1 MDVNNI
7 PMSSVALPNI
17 PKIGLGTW
25 KMDNDKAYEVVLK
38 AIKIGYRYI
47 DCAWEYENEVGVGK
61 AIKEAIDTGIVKR
74 EDLFIVTK
82 LWNTY
87 HRPDLVEVNIKDSLK
102 RLNITYVDLYII
114 HWPLAFKPGD
124 DPYPRVN
131 GHIQYDKVPL
141 CDTWK
146 AMEELTKPKEN
157 RPFLAKYIG
166 VSNFPSIL
174 LHDLIMYSTI
184 RPIANQIETHLY
196 LQQPDLIK
204 WCEKN
209 NIIVMAYS
217 PLGGSYDYGKTV
229 TDKKFEH
236 PLKNSSV
243 LSIAKQ
249 KNCSPSDI
257 IYAWHRQRADKYV
270 IVSKSENEG
279 RLKQALKIMDGS
291 LKIELTKEEM
301 DLLSKED
308 KNLRLNDAAKVFWE
322 IPSFE

>member
-1 MDVNNI
+1 ME
-7 PMSSVALPNI
+7 SQTLPSI

-25 KMDNDKAYEVVLK
+25 KMDNDKVYEVVLK

-87 HRPDLVEVNIKDSLK
+87 HRPELVEVNIKDSLK
-102 RLNITYVDLYII
+102 RLNLTYVDLYLI

-131 GHIQYDKVPL
+131 DHIQYDKVPL

-146 AMEELTKPKEN
+146 AMEELTKSTKD
-157 RPFLAKYIG
+157 RPFLTKYIG

-184 RPIANQIETHLY
+184 KPVANQIESHLY
-196 LQQPDLIK
+196 LQQPNLIK

-217 PLGGSYDYGKTV
+217 PLGGSYDYGNTI

-236 PLKNSSV
+236 PLKNSVVVS
-243 LSIAKQ
+243 LAKQ
-249 KNCSPSDI
+249 KNCSTSDI

-270 IVSKSENEG
+270 IVSKSENED
-279 RLKQALKIMDGS
+279 RLRQALKIMDGT
-291 LKIELTKEEM
+291 LKINLTKEEM
-301 DLLSKED
+301 ELLAKED

>member
-1 MDVNNI
+1 
-7 PMSSVALPNI
+7 MSSIVKNDIPLPKI

-25 KMDNDKAYEVVLK
+25 KMDNDKVYEVVLK

-74 EDLFIVTK
+74 EELFIVTK

-102 RLNITYVDLYII
+102 RLNLEYIDLYLI
-114 HWPLAFKPGD
+114 HWPLAFKPGN

-141 CDTWK
+141 HETWK
-146 AMEELTKPKEN
+146 AMEELTKETEKHKQ
-157 RPFLAKYIG
+157 LTKYIG

-174 LHDLIMYSTI
+174 LHDLIMSANI
-184 RPIANQIETHLY
+184 KPIANQIESHLY
-196 LQQPDLIK
+196 LQQKSLIE

-209 NIIVMAYS
+209 NILVMAYS
-217 PLGGSYDYGKTV
+217 PLGGSYDYGSAV

-236 PLKNSSV
+236 PLKNKLV
-243 LSIAKQ
+243 LDLAEKKKCNS
-249 KNCSPSDI
+249 SDI
-257 IYAWHRQRADKYV
+257 IFAWHRQRYEKYT
-270 IVSKSENEG
+270 IVSKSENEE
-279 RLKQALKIMDGS
+279 RLKRALKIMNGN
-291 LKIELTKEEM
+291 IEIKLTKEEM
-301 DLLSKED
+301 ELLDKED

>member
-1 MDVNNI
+1 
-7 PMSSVALPNI
+7 
-17 PKIGLGTW
+17 
-25 KMDNDKAYEVVLK
+25 
-38 AIKIGYRYI
+38 
-47 DCAWEYENEVGVGK
+47 
-61 AIKEAIDTGIVKR
+61 
-74 EDLFIVTK
+74 
-82 LWNTY
+82 
-87 HRPDLVEVNIKDSLK
+87 
-102 RLNITYVDLYII
+102 
-114 HWPLAFKPGD
+114 
-124 DPYPRVN
+124 
-131 GHIQYDKVPL
+131 
-141 CDTWK
+141 
-146 AMEELTKPKEN
+146 
-157 RPFLAKYIG
+157 
-166 VSNFPSIL
+166 
-174 LHDLIMYSTI
+174 
-184 RPIANQIETHLY
+184 
-196 LQQPDLIK
+196 
-204 WCEKN
+204 
-209 NIIVMAYS
+209 MAYS

>member
-1 MDVNNI
+1 METIFNNET
-7 PMSSVALPNI
+7 SLPNI

-25 KMDNDKAYEVVLK
+25 KMDDNKAYEVVLK

-87 HRPDLVEVNIKDSLK
+87 HRPELVEINIKDSLK
-102 RLNITYVDLYII
+102 KLNLSYIDLYLI

-124 DPYPRVN
+124 DPYPRIN

-141 CDTWK
+141 HETWK
-146 AMEELTKPKEN
+146 AMEELTKNTEN
-157 RPFLAKYIG
+157 RKFLTKYIG

-174 LHDLIMYSTI
+174 LHDLFMSANIK
-184 RPIANQIETHLY
+184 PIANQIESHLY
-196 LQQPDLIK
+196 LQQRDLIK

-209 NIIVMAYS
+209 NIIIMAYS
-217 PLGGSYDYGKTV
+217 PLGGSYDYGNSV

-236 PLKNSSV
+236 PLKNPVV
-243 LSIAKQ
+243 LDLAKK
-249 KNCSPSDI
+249 KNCSSSDI
-257 IYAWHRQRADKYV
+257 IYAWHKKRAKKYV
-270 IVSKSENEG
+270 IVSKSENED
-279 RLKQALKIMDGS
+279 RLKQALNICEGKIDINLS
-291 LKIELTKEEM
+291 DEEM
-301 DLLSKED
+301 ELLSKED

>member
-1 MDVNNI
+1 MEFNE
-7 PMSSVALPNI
+7 PLPNI

-25 KMDNDKAYEVVLK
+25 KMDNDKVYEVVLK

-61 AIKEAIDTGIVKR
+61 AITEAISTGIVKR

-87 HRPDLVEVNIKDSLK
+87 HRPELVEVNLKDSLK
-102 RLNITYVDLYII
+102 RLNLTYVDLYLI

-141 CDTWK
+141 HETWK
-146 AMEELTKPKEN
+146 AMEKLTKTDKNPN
-157 RPFLAKYIG
+157 FLTKYIG

-174 LHDLIMYSTI
+174 LHDLMMSATI
-184 RPIANQIETHLY
+184 KPIANQIESHLY
-196 LQQPDLIK
+196 LQQPSLIE
-204 WCEKN
+204 WCQKN
-209 NIIVMAYS
+209 KIIVMAYS
-217 PLGGSYDYGKTV
+217 PLGGSYDYGSTV

-236 PLKNSSV
+236 PLNNSKIIE
-243 LSIAKQ
+243 LAKG
-249 KNCSPSDI
+249 KKCSNSDI
-257 IYAWHRQRADKYV
+257 IFAWHKQRGDNYV
-270 IVSKSENEG
+270 IVSKSENEE
-279 RLKQALKIMDGS
+279 RLKQALKIMDGT
-291 LKIELTKEEM
+291 INIILTKEDME
-301 DLLSKED
+301 LLAKED
-308 KNLRLNDAAKVFWE
+308 KGLRLNDAAKVFWE